1 MTSIRAGA
9 ESCQAKQPEQ
19 VAPGEPVPFSPSSQQ
34 TTTSPESGQSF
45 GSYRTHS
52 GEELILRHCR
62 GMDEFEACVEL
73 QRQTWGYPDLEMT
86 PRKAFL
92 LAQQLG
98 GQVIGAFDSEQRL
111 VGFAMAMAAFEASS
125 PAIDPGLSGELA
137 KPIAYLHSHM
147 LAVLPAYR
155 DQGLGTELKLAQR
168 EEALSRGIECMTW
181 TFDPLAAKNAYLN
194 LHRLGAIARRYSPDF
209 YGVSSSR
216 LQAGLPTDRLHAE
229 WWLRSARV
237 AVHVHALRQGVSPVP
252 GPVEE
257 VVPLPAALESWKQD
271 PDQIARVRAVQDANR
286 AIFSNA
292 FARGL
297 AIKDFSKDATGD
309 GMYQLA
315 MWQPSEDRL

>member
-1 MTSIRAGA
+1 MTFFPA
-9 ESCQAKQPEQ
+9 EAKRPEQ
-19 VAPGEPVPFSPSSQQ
+19 VAPHEPVSSV
-34 TTTSPESGQSF
+34 SSAHSIAVGLRSL
-45 GSYRTHS
+45 GSYRTRS
-52 GEELILRHCR
+52 GEELTVRHCH
-62 GMDEFEACVEL
+62 GMDEFEACVEV

-98 GQVIGAFDSEQRL
+98 GQVIGAFDREQRL
-111 VGFAMAMAAFEASS
+111 VAFAMAMAALDPSSASL
-125 PAIDPGLSGELA
+125 ALA
-137 KPIAYLHSHM
+137 KPGEPAEPTPYLHSHM

-168 EEALSRGIECMTW
+168 EDALTRGIERMTW

-229 WWLRSARV
+229 WWLRSSRV
-237 AVHVHALRQGVSPVP
+237 RAHVHALRKGTSLDAVTEPIQEMVH
-252 GPVEE
+252 
-257 VVPLPAALESWKQD
+257 LPATLESWKQD
-271 PDQIARVRAVQDANR
+271 PEQIPRVRAIQDANR
-286 AIFSNA
+286 ATFLNA

-297 AIKDFSKDATGD
+297 AVKDFSRAASGD
-309 GMYQLA
+309 GIYQLA
-315 MWQPSEDRL
+315 PWQPSEDRL